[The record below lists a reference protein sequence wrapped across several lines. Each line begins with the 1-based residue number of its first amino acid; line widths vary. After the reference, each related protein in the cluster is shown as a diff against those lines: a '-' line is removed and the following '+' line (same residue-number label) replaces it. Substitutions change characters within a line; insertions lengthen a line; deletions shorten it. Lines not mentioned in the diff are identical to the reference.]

1 VKILY
6 VSPYPPAPDG
16 IGTYTRAFAGAAQGQ
31 GHDVRV
37 LVPRMTE
44 GSPAEVLGALPR
56 GGRERAATSA
66 AVAAWQPDVVHVQFA
81 VAAFGTAMI
90 ALMRWLAALRR
101 AMPVTVVVTMHEVT
115 RETGLLGPAGRA
127 IYRRI
132 AGLCDQI
139 IVHTAGAAT
148 ALTGPIGVPGAKV
161 TVIAHPSAPPPAAG
175 ATPGDLRDRCGL
187 GSARILLAFGFIHV
201 DKGLGDLVQALGIVK
216 DSGAVQLEDI
226 RLVVAGAVRRRSGMF
241 RVFEAWDRIH
251 LARVLR
257 RARRLSLS
265 RQLVLTGYVPD
276 RDVAAWFQAADAV
289 VLPYRHAE
297 QSGVAGLAGA
307 FGTPV
312 LASTAGGL
320 GEQFGGSP
328 WSFPPRSPEHLARV
342 LAGFLAGPAGPQ
354 AAGQR
359 PASQHGQPATDLA
372 TIAAVTFGLYRDR
385 MHAPAGSQSHAA

>member
-1 VKILY
+1 
-6 VSPYPPAPDG
+6 
-16 IGTYTRAFAGAAQGQ
+16 
-31 GHDVRV
+31 
-37 LVPRMTE
+37 M
-44 GSPAEVLGALPR
+44 
-56 GGRERAATSA
+56 
-66 AVAAWQPDVVHVQFA
+66 
-81 VAAFGTAMI
+81 
-90 ALMRWLAALRR
+90 
-101 AMPVTVVVTMHEVT
+101 
-115 RETGLLGPAGRA
+115 
-127 IYRRI
+127 
-132 AGLCDQI
+132 CDQI

-161 TVIAHPSAPPPAAG
+161 TVIAHPSAPPPTAG
-175 ATPGDLRDRCGL
+175 ATPGDLRDRFGL

-216 DSGAVQLEDI
+216 DSGTAQLEDT
-226 RLVVAGAVRRRSGMF
+226 RLVVAGAVRRRSGLF
-241 RVFEAWDRIH
+241 RVFEAWDRID

-257 RARRLSLS
+257 RARRLALS

-328 WSFPPRSPEHLARV
+328 WSFPPRSPEHMARV
-342 LAGFLAGPAGPQ
+342 LAGFLAGPAWPQ
-354 AAGQR
+354 AAGQRPASQR

-372 TIAAVTFGLYRDR
+372 TIAAATFGLYRDR